1 MILDYSSDEKLYPDT
16 LVNEESTAQDF
27 VIPSFRSDGDG
38 DSMEPPVT
46 DSQGRVLSL
55 YELDI
60 LQIMRKRML
69 ALQAIIQGTEERIN
83 NAPEG
88 TLSVKSY
95 RGREN
100 YYQTL
105 PTGEKYL
112 NKENEAVAVSLAQKG
127 YDIKVKKYAESELK
141 YLLSYFSGVNP
152 GKIEDLYS
160 SLPESRSSMV
170 TPVTVTDSEYAEAWS
185 AVSYPERGFDPED
198 DSSFFTSKGERV
210 RSKSECL
217 IADTLSQMGIPYR
230 YECPVSLDGTVLHPD
245 FTVLNVRT
253 KEEFYWEHM
262 GMMDSPE
269 YVSAALRRIRKY
281 EYCGLFPGRKLIV
294 TQETRELPLDLQ
306 LICRII
312 EKYLK

>member
-1 MILDYSSDEKLYPDT
+1 MDDNYSSAGNFIMPEF
-16 LVNEESTAQDF
+16 S
-27 VIPSFRSDGDG
+27 SDGSGNHD
-38 DSMEPPVT
+38 EVPVT
-46 DSQGRVLSL
+46 DADGRVLSL

-69 ALQAIIQGTEERIN
+69 ALQAIIQGTEERIR

-88 TLSVKSY
+88 TLSVKNY

-112 NKENEAVAVSLAQKG
+112 NKESEAIAFALAQKG

-160 SLPESRSSMV
+160 SLPESRSAMV
-170 TPVTVTDSEYAEAWS
+170 MPVTVTDAEYAEKWS
-185 AVSYPERGFDPED
+185 AVSYPAKGFDPED
-198 DSSFFTSKGERV
+198 DSSYFTAKGERV

-217 IADTLSQMGIPYR
+217 IADMLSQLGVPYR
-230 YECPVSLDGTVLHPD
+230 YECPVSLDGTVIHPD

-253 KEEFYWEHM
+253 KEEFFWEHF
-262 GMMDSPE
+262 GMMDSPD
-269 YVSAALRRIRKY
+269 YSSAALKRIRKY
-281 EYCGLFPGRKLIV
+281 ETCGIFPGRKLIE
-294 TQETRELPLDLQ
+294 TQETKALPLDLQ
-306 LICRII
+306 IVRRII